1 MLNERDYRI
10 TKYLKNLLY
19 LEDSFYFLPTL
30 LTVLVQV
37 IPINNR
43 FHLLHFVSSVNKL
56 QLS

>member
-1 MLNERDYRI
+1 MLNEKDYRI

-19 LEDSFYFLPTL
+19 LEDSFYFLLTL

-37 IPINNR
+37 IPINNG
-43 FHLLHFVSSVNKL
+43 FHPLHFVRSVNKL